1 MDRNLI
7 DNKFFR
13 LTCLQVEEPKNVI
26 NQTVIRSLDMQR
38 ARYFEVVGWI
48 HPYFTCLF
56 F

>member
-1 MDRNLI
+1 MDRN
-7 DNKFFR
+7 
-13 LTCLQVEEPKNVI
+13 VEEPKNVI

-56 F
+56 FNTRKKCCME